1 MTPSQETCLFSS
13 ALKPRRRP
21 GMGLAFIPVEAGVIF
36 FTGYEPCNNRL
47 DWLTEQRKRQVPAS
61 VVFLLIKPR
70 C

>member
-1 MTPSQETCLFSS
+1 
-13 ALKPRRRP
+13 
-21 GMGLAFIPVEAGVIF
+21 MGLAFIPVEAGVIF